1 MDFVIPGAT
10 VKNIMTKGHSQNTK
24 TSSNGILKTLK
35 NNQIHFLE
43 LQNRDNEIESQCL
56 V

>member
-24 TSSNGILKTLK
+24 TSSNGILKTMK
-35 NNQIHFLE
+35 IQPNKFSRTAKQG
-43 LQNRDNEIESQCL
+43 Q
-56 V
+56 